1 MFLPARRPFRRLALL
16 LATATSLI
24 VPATLADAVD
34 DYILGFMQRTQTP
47 GVALAVVRNG
57 KVEKMATYGV
67 ADAFARTNL
76 EPTHTFQIASA
87 TKMLTGVALGR
98 LEQAGKLSLD
108 DDLRHHFPAAPES
121 WSRITIRQLA
131 THSSGLEDRL
141 GLGPDATTADIV
153 AAAMKTP
160 LAYEPGSRSRYGFTD
175 FVVLQALIEK
185 LAGEPFPAALRTWA
199 LAPLGMGESGF
210 PTETNGTWKD
220 RAVGIHVFRKGRQAR
235 DDFGYTPAGYAA
247 GGLLTSMI
255 DLVHLAQAIDRGDA
269 LPAAAWQRLWT
280 APPFSN
286 GKPGDFAIG
295 WTKRDLLGHGAVGHS
310 GGPALADILRLPD
323 DRLTIMVLTNQ
334 RWLYPMLADGVAARY
349 VPDRARMLPDDRPEM
364 TERLRRALDS
374 AARGAMDKTGFTDE
388 AGNGMQGFFQDFGS
402 ALLTAAGPVQ
412 SIRLMEKATTP
423 DGGDRRRYR
432 VQFQHQSMVWLF
444 SLNATG
450 QVDLMQPASDST
462 PLLP

>member
-1 MFLPARRPFRRLALL
+1 MSSPRRHPFRRLVLL
-16 LATATSLI
+16 LTTAASLI
-24 VPATLADAVD
+24 VPPALADGVD
-34 DYILGFMQRTQTP
+34 DYILGFMQRTHTP
-47 GVALAVVRNG
+47 GVALAVVRDG

-67 ADAFARTNL
+67 ADAFTRTNL

-98 LEQAGKLSLD
+98 LEQAGRLSLD
-108 DDLRHHFPAAPES
+108 DDLRRHFPDAPDS

-141 GLGPDATTADIV
+141 GLGRDATTADIV
-153 AAAMKTP
+153 SAAMKTP
-160 LAYEPGSRSRYGFTD
+160 LAYDPGSRSRYGFTD

-199 LAPLGMGESGF
+199 LAPLGMVESGF
-210 PTETNGTWKD
+210 ATETPAPWQD
-220 RAVGIHVFRKGRQAR
+220 RAVGIHVFRGGGQAR

-247 GGLLTSMI
+247 GGLLTSLN
-255 DLVHLAQAIDRGDA
+255 DLVRFAQAIDKGEG
-269 LPAAAWQRLWT
+269 LPVTTWQRLWT
-280 APPFSN
+280 APSFSN

-295 WTKRDLLGHGAVGHS
+295 WTKRDLLGHVAVGHS

-323 DRLTIMVLTNQ
+323 ERLTIMVLTNQ

-349 VPDRARMLPDDRPEM
+349 VPDRTRMLTDDRPEM
-364 TERLRRALDS
+364 TQRLRHALDS
-374 AARGAMDKTGFTDE
+374 AATGTLDRTGFTDQ
-388 AGNGMQGFFQDFGS
+388 AGNGMQGFFSDFGS

-432 VQFQHQSMVWLF
+432 VEFQHQSMVWLF
-444 SLNATG
+444 SLNAAG
-450 QVDLMQPASDST
+450 DVDLMRPASDST